1 MDLTSRQTI
10 QYIKQKYGFHMSKGL
25 GQNFLCD
32 PAVLDEIIS
41 AANLTPDSGALE
53 IGPGIGVLTARL
65 ASAAKKV
72 AAVEIDAR
80 LLDVLNETLDGYDN
94 IKIVHADV
102 MKTDLSALISEEF
115 SNCTSVSIAAN
126 LPYYITTPILTRLL
140 EDSSLHVQNIVVMVQ
155 KEVAQRLCAAPG
167 SKAYSALSV
176 LVAYH
181 TVPEIVTVVPASS
194 FAPPPKV
201 DSAVVKLAMR
211 SEPPVKPRDEK
222 LFFRTVRAAFGQRRK
237 TLINALC
244 GAGLF
249 AGPKDELRSLV
260 TGLGLNENVRG
271 EALGLPEFCA
281 LADTLAANGIL

>member
-10 QYIKQKYGFHMSKGL
+10 QYIKQKYGFQMRKGL

-32 PAVLDEIIS
+32 ASALDAIID
-41 AANLTPDSGALE
+41 AAGLTAESGALE

-72 AAVEIDAR
+72 AAVEIDTR
-80 LLDVLNETLDGYDN
+80 LLDVLAETLDGYDN
-94 IKIVHADV
+94 VKIVNADV
-102 MKTDLSALISEEF
+102 MKTDLAALISEEF
-115 SNCTSVSIAAN
+115 PDCSSVSIAAN

-167 SKAYSALSV
+167 SKAYGALSV

-181 TVPEIVTVVPASS
+181 CIPEIVTVVPASS
-194 FAPPPKV
+194 FLPPPKV

-211 SEPPVKPRDEK
+211 AAPPVTPRDEK

-249 AGPKDELRSLV
+249 PGPKDELRSIV
-260 TGLGLNENVRG
+260 AGLGFNETIRG
-271 EALGLPEFCA
+271 EALGLSEFCA
-281 LADTLAANGIL
+281 LSDALSAHGIS